1 MMIIVDDVGTQ
12 GTRYPFQGPR
22 ELRQL
27 MDVFFGAIWYPLHRA
42 FGYPNLPVLD
52 DDLPVI
58 I

>member
-27 MDVFFGAIWYPLHRA
+27 MDVLFFFGQ
-42 FGYPNLPVLD
+42 FGTHCIALLD
-52 DDLPVI
+52 IPISPFWMMTFL
-58 I
+58 